1 VVLNLK
7 ALKQRILI
15 LFFLIVNLSV
25 MAQGSLSVVSWN
37 LKDMGKS
44 KTEVV
49 IGIIAETLSAYDIVA
64 VQEVVAGPGGSQAIA
79 RLADEL
85 NRKGTKWEYEVSGVT
100 SGDSRHKAERYA
112 FLWKSARV
120 SRVGK
125 GWLEHQY
132 GAEIEREPFYGRFR
146 LGNQTLTLVN
156 YHAIT
161 KSQQPERELK
171 YFKFLPALYPE
182 DQLVFCGDFNL
193 PQSHSVFNPLRS
205 MGYVP
210 VFVGQKTTLRQRCL
224 NGDCLA
230 SEFDNFY
237 YRPAKMLLKAAG
249 IVHFYRLLPDLAQ
262 SRKISDHIP
271 IFAIYQ
277 L

>member
-1 VVLNLK
+1 M
-7 ALKQRILI
+7 KQRILI

>member
-1 VVLNLK
+1 LK
-7 ALKQRILI
+7 KPLLI
-15 LFFLIVNLSV
+15 LFFLVVNLSAI
-25 MAQGSLSVVSWN
+25 AQGRLSVVSWN
-37 LKDMGKS
+37 LKDMGNSKS
-44 KTEVV
+44 DSV
-49 IGIIAETLSAYDIVA
+49 IETIAKTLSAYDIVA
-64 VQEVVAGPGGSQAIA
+64 IQEVVAGYGGAQAVA

-85 NRKGTKWEYEVSGVT
+85 NRKGTKWEYEVSEVT
-100 SGDSRHKAERYA
+100 SGNSAYKAERYA

-132 GAEIEREPFYGRFR
+132 GSEIEREPFYGRFR
-146 LGNQTLTLVN
+146 LGRQILTLVN

-161 KSQQPERELK
+161 KSQQPEREVK
-171 YFKFLPALYPE
+171 YFKFLPARYPD

-210 VFVGQKTTLRQRCL
+210 VLVRQKTTLRQRCL
-224 NGDCLA
+224 NDDCLA

-237 YRPAKMLLKAAG
+237 FRPARIRLKVAG
-249 IVHFYRLLPDLAQ
+249 VIHFYRLLPNLAL

-271 IFAIYQ
+271 IFAVYE

>member
-1 VVLNLK
+1 M
-7 ALKQRILI
+7 KQRLLI
-15 LFFLIVNLSV
+15 LFFLVVNLSAI
-25 MAQGSLSVVSWN
+25 AQGRLSIVSWN

-44 KTEVV
+44 KSDAV
-49 IGIIAETLSAYDIVA
+49 IEIIAKTLSAYDIVA
-64 VQEVVAGPGGSQAIA
+64 IQEIVAGPGGAQAVA

-85 NRKGTKWEYEVSGVT
+85 NRKGTKWEYEVSEVT
-100 SGDSRHKAERYA
+100 SGYSAYKAERYA

-125 GWLEHQY
+125 GWLERQY
-132 GAEIEREPFYGRFR
+132 GSEIEREPFYGRFR
-146 LGNQTLTLVN
+146 LGRQNLTLVN

-161 KSQQPERELK
+161 KSQQPEREVK
-171 YFKFLPALYPE
+171 YFKFLPALYPD

-205 MGYVP
+205 MGYIP
-210 VFVGQKTTLRQRCL
+210 VLIRQKTTLRQRCL
-224 NGDCLA
+224 NEDCLA

-237 YRPAKMLLKAAG
+237 FRPAGIRLKVAG
-249 IVHFYRLLPDLAQ
+249 VIHFYRLLPDLAQ
-262 SRKISDHIP
+262 SRKVSDHIP
-271 IFAIYQ
+271 IFAVYE